1 MVSAINADYA
11 TSAPPPAVTDLQAVS
26 GARLLASL
34 EDWFRRHVVLPAGVP
49 LVLSLWAINT
59 YLFEVFDFCPYI
71 ALVSPVKRCGKT
83 TVLKLLASVTSRPE
97 FTVNITDAAL
107 FRLID
112 ARRPTLLMDEAEDL
126 QRSGLRTILNA
137 GFEQAATVPRC
148 VGQQVQDFHVFCPKA
163 LACIGPLPDTVADRS
178 IIIPMRRAKRGEN
191 VDEFRRRTLGPIA
204 ALAEEVRGWA
214 AANEPCVAE
223 AYHQNAIDF
232 LSGREAD
239 IWESLF
245 AIIRVAAPERIDELK
260 ATAIR
265 LVAEKAEHETD
276 SEATAI
282 RLLSDIRTVFAAEV
296 TELMPTSRLLG
307 ELRNLPD
314 GPWSRLSGIE
324 LARKLLPFEIG
335 PKQLWVNGTNLR
347 GYRRRDF
354 GDVFERYLPAA
365 EDNGSEGSRQA
376 ATKASGLAGLAAKE
390 GKDSEPTGERA
401 ASQLEFMPE

>member
-1 MVSAINADYA
+1 MFSVINADYA

-34 EDWFRRHVVLPAGVP
+34 EDWFRRHVVLPEGVP

-59 YLFEVFDFCPYI
+59 YSFEVFDFCPYI

-239 IWESLF
+239 IWEGLF

-314 GPWSRLSGIE
+314 GPWSRLSGNE
-324 LARKLLPFEIG
+324 VARKLRSFEIR
-335 PKQLWVNGTNLR
+335 PKQLWMDGKNLR
-347 GYRRRDF
+347 GYVMRDF
-354 GDVFERYLPAA
+354 SDAFARYLPAA
-365 EDNGSEGSRQA
+365 EGNAAEDSRQA
-376 ATKASGLAGLAAKE
+376 INKS
-390 GKDSEPTGERA
+390 
-401 ASQLEFMPE
+401 

>member
-204 ALAEEVRGWA
+204 ALPEEVRGWA

-335 PKQLWVNGTNLR
+335 PKQLWINGRNLR
-347 GYRRRDF
+347 GYLRRDF
-354 GDVFERYLPAA
+354 EDAFDRYLPAA
-365 EDNGSEGSRQA
+365 EDNGLGR
-376 ATKASGLAGLAAKE
+376 LPAGGNK
-390 GKDSEPTGERA
+390 S
-401 ASQLEFMPE
+401 

>member
-1 MVSAINADYA
+1 
-11 TSAPPPAVTDLQAVS
+11 
-26 GARLLASL
+26 
-34 EDWFRRHVVLPAGVP
+34 
-49 LVLSLWAINT
+49 
-59 YLFEVFDFCPYI
+59 
-71 ALVSPVKRCGKT
+71 
-83 TVLKLLASVTSRPE
+83 
-97 FTVNITDAAL
+97 
-107 FRLID
+107 
-112 ARRPTLLMDEAEDL
+112 
-126 QRSGLRTILNA
+126 
-137 GFEQAATVPRC
+137 
-148 VGQQVQDFHVFCPKA
+148 

-314 GPWSRLSGIE
+314 GPWTRLSGNE
-324 LARKLLPFEIG
+324 VARKLRPFEIG
-335 PKQLWVNGTNLR
+335 PKQLWINGRNLR
-347 GYRRRDF
+347 GYLRRDF
-354 GDVFERYLPAA
+354 EDAFDRYLPAA
-365 EDNGSEGSRQA
+365 EDNGSEDSRQA
-376 ATKASGLAGLAAKE
+376 ATKASGLAGLAATE
-390 GKDSEPTGERA
+390 GRNSEAT
-401 ASQLEFMPE
+401 

>member
-335 PKQLWVNGTNLR
+335 PKQLWINGRNLR
-347 GYRRRDF
+347 GYLLRDF
-354 GDVFERYLPAA
+354 EDAFDRYL
-365 EDNGSEGSRQA
+365 SR
-376 ATKASGLAGLAAKE
+376 G
-390 GKDSEPTGERA
+390 
-401 ASQLEFMPE
+401 